1 MRTSLKIARSLQLV
15 GCVFLIAAI
24 VSCSS
29 GGLDG
34 SGFVGGSV
42 LVGLV
47 LILGARIYE
56 WLTKE

>member
-15 GCVFLIAAI
+15 GCAFLIAAI
-24 VSCSS
+24 ASCAS

-42 LVGLV
+42 MLGLA
-47 LILGARIYE
+47 LIIGARIYE